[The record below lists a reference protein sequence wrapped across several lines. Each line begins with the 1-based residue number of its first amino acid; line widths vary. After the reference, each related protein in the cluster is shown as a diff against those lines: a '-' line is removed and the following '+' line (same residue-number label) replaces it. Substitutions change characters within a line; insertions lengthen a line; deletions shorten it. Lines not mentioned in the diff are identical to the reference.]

1 MQHGYTLSGIRCSLI
16 TKKNVS
22 FARKSG
28 MLKGN
33 TWFVWGK
40 QTVCSGQIGHLLEN
54 NRWLVWLKDRFL
66 LKTLLE

>member
-1 MQHGYTLSGIRCSLI
+1 
-16 TKKNVS
+16 
-22 FARKSG
+22 

>member
-1 MQHGYTLSGIRCSLI
+1 
-16 TKKNVS
+16 
-22 FARKSG
+22 

-66 LKTLLE
+66 LKTLLEYSPIACLCVGKMI